1 MATNTGRPRR
11 FDLRTTIPLA
21 AETLVSLA
29 RQPKRSWI
37 VPALTLFTG
46 VALAAVMLE
55 LIFSPGS
62 ASALGFKGKLRSR
75 LLADYAQDPIV
86 ARIHELR
93 LTIVEDVLGM
103 DEGDGSGPSAIAL
116 LLKDPVPTA
125 TPKAT
130 SPTSPVGDPSAS
142 PVPTD
147 ALTTET
153 PLPGP
158 SSTPPPPTAAAAAGY
173 CDKLS
178 ITDMWIHSDDEVR
191 ARVRNTSSKH
201 AYLTDTVFEWPH
213 VPTPTYVDWFKFGKT
228 KYYDDP
234 NDWSSPTTF
243 SGSSVRIKS
252 GKTEIWKVDFD
263 DAPDEGIYGSFTV
276 TLTFDVSGLA
286 TCTMSRS
293 TYKDIPASALPTAE
307 PSATPDPTNTPEPS
321 PTETAAPTNTPD
333 VTATPYETAIPTETR
348 TPEPPTPEPPTPT
361 PGG

>member
-1 MATNTGRPRR
+1 MATNSERPRR

-21 AETLVSLA
+21 TETLVSLA

-62 ASALGFKGKLRSR
+62 ASALGFKGELRSR
-75 LLADYAQDPIV
+75 LLADYAEDPIA
-86 ARIHELR
+86 ARIHQLR

-103 DEGDGSGPSAIAL
+103 DEENGSIPSAIAL
-116 LLKDPVPTA
+116 LMKDPVPTA
-125 TPKAT
+125 TPKAA
-130 SPTSPVGDPSAS
+130 SPTSPVEDPSAS

-158 SSTPPPPTAAAAAGY
+158 SSTPLPPTPDAVGY
-173 CDKLS
+173 CDDLS

-191 ARVRNTSSKH
+191 AKVRNKGSKH
-201 AYLTDTVFEWPH
+201 AYLTNTVFEWPH
-213 VPTPTYVDWFKFGKT
+213 VPESAYVDWFKFGKP

-234 NDWSSPTTF
+234 NDWSSPSTF

-252 GKTEIWKVDFD
+252 GRTETWKVDFD
-263 DAPDEGIYGSFTV
+263 DEPDEGIYGSFTV
-276 TLTFDVSGLA
+276 TLTFNVSGLA
-286 TCTMSRS
+286 TCTMSR
-293 TYKDIPASALPTAE
+293 TTFKDIPASAPPTAE
-307 PSATPDPTNTPEPS
+307 PSDTPAPTDTPEPS
-321 PTETAAPTNTPD
+321 PTETAAPTSTPG
-333 VTATPYETAIPTETR
+333 VTATPSETANPTEAPTA
-348 TPEPPTPEPPTPT
+348 EPPSPEPPTPT